1 MTEMKGQVPVITI
14 DGPTAS
20 GKGTVASKV
29 SGSTTSI
36 PARFIA
42 SWDLSV

>member
-14 DGPTAS
+14 DGPRL
-20 GKGTVASKV
+20 